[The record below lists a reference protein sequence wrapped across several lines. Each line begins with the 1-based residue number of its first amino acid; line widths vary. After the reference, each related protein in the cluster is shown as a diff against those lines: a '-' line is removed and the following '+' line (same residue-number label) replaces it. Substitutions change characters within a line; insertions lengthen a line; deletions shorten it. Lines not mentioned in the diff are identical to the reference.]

1 METGFRCIPMKKVMG
16 EGKRGAHWWKRMFDI
31 LALVWALIRGRA
43 VIRAWALI
51 RGNTV
56 YNLMFEERG
65 KAKLQEEGDEGN
77 SDDVSIPFFYSRR
90 LLFTDFSCFFFL
102 LTFCKNS
109 FNTVAR
115 TQRRMINVSSILGRC
130 TTNNYYCI
138 LPCFRTL
145 VLC

>member
-31 LALVWALIRGRA
+31 LALVWALIRRRA
-43 VIRAWALI
+43 LIRAWALI

-56 YNLMFEERG
+56 SNLMFEERAKPSCKK
-65 KAKLQEEGDEGN
+65 KAMREIRTMIL
-77 SDDVSIPFFYSRR
+77 SLFSILGGYCSQ
-90 LLFTDFSCFFFL
+90 TSAVFFFV

-115 TQRRMINVSSILGRC
+115 TQRRMINASSILGRC

-138 LPCFRTL
+138 LP
-145 VLC
+145 